1 MSKKVAFI
9 TLLLLAAVFF
19 IAGYYLQEDFLSD
32 LWSQLFLLILGAL
45 ITTFVLEAI
54 LRRDAQQR
62 ARAKDAFAFRTFSA
76 NILNALQAVV
86 ELKQTNQEVFEAA
99 LSDNKRFAKAA
110 AEISSQIE
118 LSPGFD
124 PDAYLKYR
132 LDFASGLREFS
143 RGYIRLFTTNRQ
155 DMLTEYRELNELAN
169 RWLAYIDEF
178 SEGSRN
184 YTATLKPED
193 SDKLSREA
201 AFRAQ
206 VTSARDTVVV
216 TAKKVALIAAKAA
229 EGKGFYD

>member
-9 TLLLLAAVFF
+9 ALLLLAVVFF
-19 IAGYYLQEDFLSD
+19 VAGYYLQEDFLSD
-32 LWSQLFLLILGAL
+32 LWSQLLFLVLAAL

-62 ARAKDAFAFRTFSA
+62 GRAKDAFAFRTFSA

-86 ELKQTNQEVFEAA
+86 ELKQTSEKVFEAA
-99 LSDNKRFAKAA
+99 LSGNKQFATAA
-110 AEISSQIE
+110 AEVAAQIE

-124 PDAYLKYR
+124 PDAYERYS
-132 LDFASGLREFS
+132 LDIASGLRDFS

-155 DMLTEYRELNELAN
+155 DMLTQYRDLNELAN
-169 RWLAYIDEF
+169 RWSYMDEL
-178 SEGSRN
+178 SERARKH
-184 YTATLKPED
+184 TATLTPED
-193 SDKLSREA
+193 PDKLLREA

-206 VTSARDTVVV
+206 VASARDAAVL
-216 TAKKVALIAAKAA
+216 TAKKVAVLAAKVA